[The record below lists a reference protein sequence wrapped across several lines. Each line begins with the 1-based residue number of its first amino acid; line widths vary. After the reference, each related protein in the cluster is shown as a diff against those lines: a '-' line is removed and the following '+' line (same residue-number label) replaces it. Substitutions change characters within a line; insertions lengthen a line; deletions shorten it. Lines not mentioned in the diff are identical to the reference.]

1 MAVSG
6 WETSLFEGIARLV
19 SAEGYEPVHVEF
31 KHGSGAHVLRIF
43 IDKENGV
50 TLDDCQSVSRR
61 IGAFLD
67 AEDSIPHR
75 YVLEVSSP
83 GLDRGLYRESDYIR
97 FSGRKVRIKTIRPV
111 ESRRNFLGHIQASG
125 DGRVR
130 LTEPNGK
137 EWLFPISTIE
147 KANLEIEI

>member
-1 MAVSG
+1 VSG
-6 WETSLFEGIARLV
+6 LNESLLEGISRLV
-19 SAEGYEPVHVEF
+19 AEEGYEPVHVEF

-43 IDKENGV
+43 IDKNGGI
-50 TLDDCQSVSRR
+50 TLDDCQSVSKR

-67 AEDSIPHR
+67 AEDSISHR

-97 FSGRKVRIKTIRPV
+97 FSGRKVKMKTIRPL
-111 ESRRNFLGHIQASG
+111 ENRRNFQGRMQASG

-137 EWLFPISTIE
+137 EWLFPISAIE